1 MFTLTIFIFT
11 FKKQKTLIIVGLTNI
26 DLQFII
32 ERWNRD
38 FGMWSLDYNKY
49 INKYLEIFLKKFKK

>member
-49 INKYLEIFLKKFKK
+49 INKYLEIF